1 MILGVDVQRCLKEE
15 EEEEAEE
22 TVVADGDG
30 DGLVPLGVTSSG
42 SFLADLIGVISFLAL
57 LLPLALSVVL
67 PLASLL
73 MGLVSLE
80 EEGQLGEGEGEGW
93 GRDMAAGC
101 GRGTE
106 GRGMNP
112 LECQLCATLQTY
124 KRVSASCEG
133 ANNTDFYFTSHIY
146 HNTSQCIQKTQHT
159 RDH

>member
-93 GRDMAAGC
+93 GRDMAASCGEG
-101 GRGTE
+101 GRG
-106 GRGMNP
+106 GG
-112 LECQLCATLQTY
+112 
-124 KRVSASCEG
+124 
-133 ANNTDFYFTSHIY
+133 
-146 HNTSQCIQKTQHT
+146 
-159 RDH
+159 